1 MTTTSTMTEIIT
13 IKARQIAS
21 CLFVTIIL
29 LSKEIVE
36 KILQSLQAIER
47 QNALA
52 FWLGFDFTLIKS
64 TVLSIDDIGGLI
76 TATNNNNNKGET

>member
-1 MTTTSTMTEIIT
+1 MIETIT
-13 IKARQIAS
+13 FEQAKLALNEVHKFIVRLK
-21 CLFVTIIL
+21 
-29 LSKEIVE
+29 LSKD
-36 KILQSLQAIER
+36 KQSLKAIER

-76 TATNNNNNKGET
+76 TAINKQRNYYENTN

>member
-1 MTTTSTMTEIIT
+1 LA
-13 IKARQIAS
+13 KP
-21 CLFVTIIL
+21 IIL
-29 LSKEIVE
+29 LTIELSKD
-36 KILQSLQAIER
+36 KQSLKAIER

-52 FWLGFDFTLIKS
+52 FWLGFKFTLIKS